1 MLSDERINELGRLVQ
16 SGELTHEQASQLV
29 REAVLEGGAALLPQ
43 TTPPAPNE
51 PKAPWAD
58 KVATDK
64 RIPLEQVADFIRRTE
79 GVSQEEALR
88 RAIRTPAEDAAPLAA
103 EEAKRF
109 AERAE
114 LEAKRDWMTSPEGIE
129 AIGRERQAQAAADA
143 ERAAAMKIEL
153 EARGIPVGDA
163 STEEIL
169 GIVDGMAAEKVAVAE
184 ANDLQANIA
193 AAMGGEGQ

>member
-1 MLSDERINELGRLVQ
+1 MLSDERFNELGLAVAR
-16 SGELTHEQASQLV
+16 GEITQEEASALV
-29 REAVLEGGAALLPQ
+29 RQAVLEGGAATLP
-43 TTPPAPNE
+43 PPTSSAKNE

-79 GVSQEEALR
+79 GVSQEDALR

-129 AIGRERQAQAAADA
+129 AMGRERQAKAAADA

-153 EARGIPVGDA
+153 EVRGIPVGDA

-169 GIVDGMAAEKVAVAE
+169 GIVDGMAAEKAAVAE

-193 AAMGGEGQ
+193 TAMGGEGQ